1 MRQDNFYYVH
11 VVVSCNHHLIPH
23 PYVLVKHKISNKLLK
38 VNRYNNGI
46 SLYLNILRNVFIIY
60 LDIKLTFKIMFGEDT
75 CNFEI
80 VFMIVNILKGF

>member
-46 SLYLNILRNVFIIY
+46 SLYLNIFIE
-60 LDIKLTFKIMFGEDT
+60 LTFKIMFGVDT
-75 CNFEI
+75 CNFDI
-80 VFMIVNILKGF
+80 VFMIGNIKGF